1 MVGGGVSANI
11 FEGMGHLLTGD
22 IKTEYLKVP
31 INGVTQN
38 IAPTINLAPQHIYV
52 SDEANA
58 YPKNTVSS
66 ASISNLSVEGV
77 DFDSYSLDSHKIVNN
92 SIASGNFQNGA
103 IQNQHF
109 KVNDLPGRVFSN
121 IDGMNIE
128 DNAINEEKITTDSI
142 YTHHFI
148 DEAVTQHHILPNM
161 INSSNMAIN
170 NIALHAIQAIDI
182 KPEELESK
190 YFANESA
197 TGRNIGHKVL
207 STTMSGNTIQESYF
221 VYEHPPGTPSPQI
234 QEQHINT
241 GEVKTKHIP
250 SNSVYSHHIG
260 YGGIESQDLTSNTT
274 AGIQVADTRTVDDVV
289 FTGRHFK
296 DLSVTKDKFFDN
308 CPAPTCATPTEN
320 FQLTSEQ
327 IGPDSIDWDNGV
339 YDEITDNAVQL
350 RHITPNAIVGRH
362 IKDRSI
368 HTIKFKNAAVISKN
382 IAENTVSS
390 FNIKNG
396 SLVKED
402 FSLKSIEGVHI
413 VSRSVTHRELAND
426 SISSLNIGE
435 SIIDSDHITDKSL
448 SKDDFAPGVFT
459 PRKLKMEPLHRI
471 ILLLRLSKRYTL
483 MTFLLVNL
491 NSKTMALI
499 GAILFHPRM
508 VAAFLP
514 TALAITRLISIV
526 SSPQLK
532 FTAIRYQLHLLQK
545 IR

>member
-1 MVGGGVSANI
+1 M
-11 FEGMGHLLTGD
+11 
-22 IKTEYLKVP
+22 
-31 INGVTQN
+31 
-38 IAPTINLAPQHIYV
+38 
-52 SDEANA
+52 
-58 YPKNTVSS
+58 
-66 ASISNLSVEGV
+66 
-77 DFDSYSLDSHKIVNN
+77 
-92 SIASGNFQNGA
+92 
-103 IQNQHF
+103 
-109 KVNDLPGRVFSN
+109 
-121 IDGMNIE
+121 
-128 DNAINEEKITTDSI
+128 
-142 YTHHFI
+142 
-148 DEAVTQHHILPNM
+148 
-161 INSSNMAIN
+161 
-170 NIALHAIQAIDI
+170 
-182 KPEELESK
+182 
-190 YFANESA
+190 
-197 TGRNIGHKVL
+197 
-207 STTMSGNTIQESYF
+207 
-221 VYEHPPGTPSPQI
+221 
-234 QEQHINT
+234 
-241 GEVKTKHIP
+241 
-250 SNSVYSHHIG
+250 
-260 YGGIESQDLTSNTT
+260 
-274 AGIQVADTRTVDDVV
+274 
-289 FTGRHFK
+289 
-296 DLSVTKDKFFDN
+296 
-308 CPAPTCATPTEN
+308 
-320 FQLTSEQ
+320 
-327 IGPDSIDWDNGV
+327 
-339 YDEITDNAVQL
+339 

-448 SKDDFAPGVFT
+448 SKDDFAPGALH

-508 VAAFLP
+508 VAAFLL